1 MPSVPIITYDYMDT
15 KGAAATTITRQVEVF
30 DNKPPVITLT
40 GEAEIEIFQG
50 AEFVDPGFAATDN
63 SGLEIDVV
71 STADIPRA
79 GLQLHLDAS
88 HFAALLE
95 EGDPIPVWADLS
107 GFNRHA
113 SDTRGEPTFAPRGIN
128 GHPAVH
134 FDAED
139 LMATPHHFGNR
150 QYSLLTVSQFD
161 GGTAGRLISSRDV
174 NYILGYWQ
182 GREDVAH
189 LEGWV
194 NDPNAGPLISTDPHL
209 YTATNT
215 GTNRSQF
222 YF

>member
-1 MPSVPIITYDYMDT
+1 M
-15 KGAAATTITRQVEVF
+15 
-30 DNKPPVITLT
+30 
-40 GEAEIEIFQG
+40 
-50 AEFVDPGFAATDN
+50 
-63 SGLEIDVV
+63 V
-71 STADIPRA
+71 STADIPRT

-107 GFNRHA
+107 GLNRHA
-113 SDTRGEPTFAPRGIN
+113 SDTRGVPTFAPRAIN

-194 NDPNAGPLISTDPHL
+194 NDQNAGPLISTDPHL

-222 YF
+222 YSDGVNLTENASPNGRIGKIQFGGYQAANNLSSGYIAEVIIYDRVLTHS